1 MSQDTPNERDIPE
14 GAQKSAPPPET
25 PEPEDTLAASEP
37 EPATAKPSSASAK
50 PPKAK
55 PGAKSGTKKTGG
67 SSGGRGGLWL
77 ILLLLLIALG
87 AGGWYFWQE
96 VTDDQQQLD
105 QLQEAMQQL
114 HSQLQTERQAREREP
129 QQRQAAL
136 AQLEQQLGRH
146 LQQQQQALSTIE
158 DQLSNTQRRLNAMS
172 TTNREGWKLAEAQ
185 YLLRLANQ
193 RLLME
198 RETNSALALA
208 EQVEALFQTLNDGRL
223 HNVRRALARDARALR
238 TAEQVDREGIY
249 LQLHSLNEQLQEL
262 PLVDAR
268 ELLEGEELE
277 PQDATEPDADASRWQ
292 HIRYRVAQSWRN
304 LRAALS
310 DHLRIRRHDQPVAAQ
325 LTPSEHF
332 YVRQNL
338 QLMME
343 QAQLALLR
351 EQPDIYRANL
361 ERAGLWLEQYYGRN
375 VHTEQVHEELQ
386 QLAAQSVRSELPD
399 LSDTL
404 AQLNA
409 HINQASANGAPANE
423 APESNEQEQEQ

>member
-1 MSQDTPNERDIPE
+1 MSQDTPNESDNPQD
-14 GAQKSAPPPET
+14 AQPSAPSPEASPQTQKASPET
-25 PEPEDTLAASEP
+25 PSEDAAAPSEP
-37 EPATAKPSSASAK
+37 VPTTSTPSSATPK
-50 PPKAK
+50 PPRAK
-55 PGAKSGTKKTGG
+55 KGGG

-77 ILLLLLIALG
+77 ILLLLFIALC

-96 VTDDQQQLD
+96 VADDQHQLD
-105 QLQEAMQQL
+105 QLQGAIQEL
-114 HSQLQTERQAREREP
+114 GTQLQAERQAREREP
-129 QQRQAAL
+129 QRRQQAL
-136 AQLEQQLGRH
+136 AQLEQH
-146 LQQQQQALSTIE
+146 LSGQWQQQQRTLSTLE
-158 DQLSNTQRRLNAMS
+158 EQLNSTRRRLNAMS

-198 RETNSALALA
+198 RDTSSALALT
-208 EQVEALFQTLNDGRL
+208 EQVAELFQTLNDGRL
-223 HNVRRALARDARALR
+223 HNVRRALARDLRALR

-249 LQLHSLNEQLQEL
+249 LQLLSLNEQLQAL
-262 PLVDAR
+262 PLADPR
-268 ELLEGEELE
+268 EHLGGEELE
-277 PQDATEPDADASRWQ
+277 PEEATQPGSDASRWQ
-292 HIRYRVAQSWRN
+292 RIRYRVAQSWHN

-310 DHLRIRRHDQPVAAQ
+310 DHLRIRRHDQPIAAQ

-332 YVRQNL
+332 YMRQNL

-375 VHTEQVHEELQ
+375 TQTEQIHDELQ
-386 QLAAQSVRSELPD
+386 QLAAHSIRSELPD

-404 AQLNA
+404 AQLNT
-409 HINQASANGAPANE
+409 HINEASVNE
-423 APESNEQEQEQ
+423 APEKDDQEPEQ